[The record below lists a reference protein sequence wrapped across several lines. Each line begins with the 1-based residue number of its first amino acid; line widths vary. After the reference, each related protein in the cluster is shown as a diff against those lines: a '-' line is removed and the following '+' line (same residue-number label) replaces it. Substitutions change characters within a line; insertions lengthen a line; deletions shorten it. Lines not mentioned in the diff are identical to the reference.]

1 MHPNSVSRI
10 LTLRITYRTVS
21 LKLAEVDSS
30 PIRYRH
36 FCGNAAPVEAR
47 HGHVHL

>member
-1 MHPNSVSRI
+1 
-10 LTLRITYRTVS
+10 VS

-36 FCGNAAPVEAR
+36 FGGNAAPVEAKHATSLVISSTER
-47 HGHVHL
+47 